1 LLLYYSY
8 HLMVGLGT
16 IFIAVMGL
24 AAWLL
29 WRGRLYESRWMLWVL
44 MLSAPLPFIANT
56 TGWMTA
62 ELGRQPWLIY
72 RLMRTAAG
80 ISPRVS
86 GGNVLFTLIGF
97 MGMYAL
103 LSILFL
109 FLIFREIE
117 RGPEPNQMDQR
128 AAVHAAAE

>member
-1 LLLYYSY
+1 
-8 HLMVGLGT
+8 
-16 IFIAVMGL
+16 
-24 AAWLL
+24 
-29 WRGRLYESRWMLWVL
+29 
-44 MLSAPLPFIANT
+44 
-56 TGWMTA
+56 
-62 ELGRQPWLIY
+62 
-72 RLMRTAAG
+72 MRTATG